1 MALQREHVVALLFG
15 VVLGWLGVHLLLPD
29 AHSLQP
35 KRIYPSRYEI
45 GAGSSFA
52 PPIPREASFEDGSNA
67 SLFAECV
74 ERVESAS
81 TTVDDIVLAVLTTAK
96 RHELIETLRE
106 HGCWTPRLCCS
117 PMRPVW
123 YAAAPTPAAGA
134 LAICHG
140 RVSDCR
146 GTPPG
151 GCARCCAAVPPGQG
165 RRVRGRPRL
174 RRGGPRRARAVLR
187 QPDVVGRVQVDHHG
201 GRRRARLDGEP
212 RGLPQ
217 HVRPGDAALV
227 LGARLYPGVRADRAR
242 RCRE

>member
-1 MALQREHVVALLFG
+1 MPVEFLLGFLLRGIPASLTRCVGGPRVGARVGVGAASSPRGMALQREHVVALLFG

-106 HGCWTPRLCCS
+106 HWLRDAKALLLTD
-117 PMRPVW
+117 
-123 YAAAPTPAAGA
+123 APG
-134 LAICHG
+134 LVRRC
-140 RVSDCR
+140 
-146 GTPPG
+146 PP
-151 GCARCCAAVPPGQG
+151 
-165 RRVRGRPRL
+165 
-174 RRGGPRRARAVLR
+174 R
-187 QPDVVGRVQVDHHG
+187 QPRV
-201 GRRRARLDGEP
+201 P
-212 RGLPQ
+212 
-217 HVRPGDAALV
+217 
-227 LGARLYPGVRADRAR
+227 
-242 RCRE
+242 